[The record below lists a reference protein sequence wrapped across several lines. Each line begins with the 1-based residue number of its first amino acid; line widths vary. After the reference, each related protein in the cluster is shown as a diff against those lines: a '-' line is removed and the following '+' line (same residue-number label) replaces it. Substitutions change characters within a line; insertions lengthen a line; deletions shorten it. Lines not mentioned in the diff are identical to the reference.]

1 MTKQYPIPMNE
12 VTDDFVRCWQS
23 AGKHLQSQIEH
34 DALNFFRANLTPP
47 FLEHLSFRLGNQ
59 IFFIHVTDDQGE
71 LKKPSKLEA
80 TFTAAEIGKGIPCQM
95 VMQRT
100 RTGWEPKFGGWGLT
114 HAETGETV
122 SPLDLVS
129 DELIEMSDWE
139 LQDFAIQIVRDHL
152 EKEGCKVDSSVSD
165 PNIDPQIWFE
175 GKDGE
180 FHYAVVRGVRYPVK
194 EANLPHNIEGII
206 DYCAQ
211 KTKSGYFGS
220 VAVANADEAFDP
232 DGGGMPLWRGHGLLV
247 GFHGLIPLTNTKLN

>member
-12 VTDDFVRCWQS
+12 VTDDFVRCWQA
-23 AGKHLQSQIEH
+23 AGQHLQSQIEEG
-34 DALNFFRANLTPP
+34 ALNFFRANLTPP

-71 LKKPSKLEA
+71 LQKPSTLEA
-80 TFTAAEIGKGIPCQM
+80 TFTAAEMCKGIPCQM
-95 VMQRT
+95 VMQRST
-100 RTGWEPKFGGWGLT
+100 TGWVPKFGGWGLT
-114 HAETGETV
+114 HAETGESV

-152 EKEGCKVDSSVSD
+152 EKEGYQIDSTVSD
-165 PNIDPQIWFE
+165 TNIDPQIWFKE
-175 GKDGE
+175 SDGQLS
-180 FHYAVVRGVRYPVK
+180 YAVVRGVRYPEK
-194 EANLPHNIEGII
+194 EANLPHNIEGIM

-220 VAVANADEAFDP
+220 VAVANANEAFDP
-232 DGGGMPLWRGHGLLV
+232 DGGGMPLWRGHGLMV
-247 GFHGLIPLTNTKLN
+247 GFQGLMPLSQANLN